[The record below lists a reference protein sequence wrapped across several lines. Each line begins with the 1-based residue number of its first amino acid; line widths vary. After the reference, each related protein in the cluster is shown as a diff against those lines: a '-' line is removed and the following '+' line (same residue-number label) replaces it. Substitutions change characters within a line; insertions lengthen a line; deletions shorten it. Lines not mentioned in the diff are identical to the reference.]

1 MILTLTG
8 FMGSGKSCVGRELS
22 SRLGWEFTDLDRY
35 IEHKMGQTIPEIF
48 KDGEERF
55 RAIEAE
61 ALRDLV
67 VMSQVTGKDIVISLG
82 GGTITIGSA
91 RRLILEQTTC
101 IYLRTDLDTIFKR
114 LGTRSKSRPL
124 FHDKLKVEEA
134 YVVHMSHHVQP
145 HEKEAALMPTHR
157 HLAYD
162 GMEFSCEI

>member
-124 FHDKLKVEEA
+124 FHDKLKVED
-134 YVVHMSHHVQP
+134 
-145 HEKEAALMPTHR
+145 LMDTRAPLYEMA
-157 HLAYD
+157 HLTVRTD
-162 GMEFSCEI
+162 GKSPAEIAEEILGMIVR

>member
-1 MILTLTG
+1 MKSTGMVRPVDELGRIVLPIEMRRTLG
-8 FMGSGKSCVGRELS
+8 INEKDAL
-22 SRLGWEFTDLDRY
+22 
-35 IEHKMGQTIPEIF
+35 EIF

-124 FHDKLKVEEA
+124 FHDKLKVED
-134 YVVHMSHHVQP
+134 
-145 HEKEAALMPTHR
+145 LMDTRAPLYEMAHFTVR
-157 HLAYD
+157 TD
-162 GMEFSCEI
+162 GKSPAEIAEEILGMIVR